1 MNKKISVLAP
11 DLSGGGGTRVYLIA
25 QVLQQLN
32 CQVTVYGPVFG
43 RKIIPPHRG
52 IYRWYRSKA
61 IIIPSFL
68 ADQNF
73 TRSPLRRDYLCG

>member
-32 CQVTVYGPVFG
+32 CQVTVYSPIFG
-43 RKIIPPHRG
+43 WE
-52 IYRWYRSKA
+52 IYYRS
-61 IIIPSFL
+61 PE
-68 ADQNF
+68 
-73 TRSPLRRDYLCG
+73 G